1 MSYILRNNELY
12 IPGERKQLM
21 VDLLSPDQKVFSMI
35 YDVPLHSA
43 RFESKGL
50 RRVFMVYL
58 EGKRQP
64 KTLFKNEY
72 GFDVGVIDNLRQSN
86 NYTCIELFGEEFY
99 YNNDCLEQK
108 QLHICR
114 LPGGK
119 PLLTAALELNSG
131 GILTESAALQ
141 SGGDF
146 FHSLLFGLCWYLQI
160 PAEHTETILHPV
172 FFHSDH
178 SRRRL

>member
-21 VDLLSPDQKVFSMI
+21 VDLWNHDQKVFSMI

-43 RFESKGL
+43 RFESNGL

-72 GFDVGVIDNLRQSN
+72 GFDVGVIDHLKQKN

-108 QLHICR
+108 MLHICR
-114 LPGGK
+114 LPGDK
-119 PLLTAALELNSG
+119 PLLTLALELNSG
-131 GILTESAALQ
+131 GILAERTELPLNE
-141 SGGDF
+141 DF
-146 FHSLLFGLCWYLQI
+146 VHSMLFGLCWFLQI
-160 PAEHTETILHPV
+160 PVENAENIIRPV